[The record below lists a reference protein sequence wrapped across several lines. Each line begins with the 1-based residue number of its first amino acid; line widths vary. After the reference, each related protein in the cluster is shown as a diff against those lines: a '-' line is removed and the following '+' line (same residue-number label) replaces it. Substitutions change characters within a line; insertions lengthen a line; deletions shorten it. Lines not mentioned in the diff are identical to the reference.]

1 MASGITLKLPVSLD
15 ELDGIKM
22 IKNFPD
28 LVEQNLKNLILTIPG
43 ERIMDPL
50 FGVGLP
56 TFLFQ
61 PNAAVT
67 YSEIKSKLIQQ
78 VDKYMP
84 FVRIDNVEF
93 STEQINTPDG
103 FLSTPG
109 INSDPNFVGMKIT
122 YTIVPL
128 KATRNLKL

>member
-1 MASGITLKLPVSLD
+1 MARGLTPKLPIVLD
-15 ELDGIKM
+15 EADGIKLV
-22 IKNFPD
+22 KNFPD

-56 TFLFQ
+56 QFLFEQ
-61 PNAAVT
+61 NTPVVYA
-67 YSEIKSKLIQQ
+67 EIRSKIVRQ
-78 VDKYMP
+78 VNKYMP

-93 STEQINTPDG
+93 SSAEVNNPDG
-103 FLSTPG
+103 FLANPG

>member
-1 MASGITLKLPVSLD
+1 MARGLTPKLPIALD
-15 ELDGIKM
+15 EVDGIKL

-28 LVEQNLKNLILTIPG
+28 LVEQNLKNLILTMPG
-43 ERIMDPL
+43 EKMMDPL

-56 TFLFQ
+56 SFLFQ
-61 PNAAVT
+61 PNTSAT
-67 YSEIKSKLIQQ
+67 YVEIRAKVIKQ
-78 VDKYMP
+78 VEKYMP
-84 FVRIDNVEF
+84 FVRIDDVEF
-93 STEQINTPDG
+93 STEAIEDPDG
-103 FLSTPG
+103 FITTPG

>member
-1 MASGITLKLPVSLD
+1 MARGLTPKLPIVLD
-15 ELDGIKM
+15 EADGIKLV
-22 IKNFPD
+22 KNFPD

-56 TFLFQ
+56 QFLFEQ
-61 PNAAVT
+61 NTPVAYA
-67 YSEIKSKLIQQ
+67 EIRSKIVRQ
-78 VDKYMP
+78 VNKYMP

-93 STEQINTPDG
+93 SSAEVNNPDG
-103 FLSTPG
+103 FLANPG